1 MDPTKIGV
9 HRRASAVPARWTI
22 RRLGGMIQPAR
33 QINLALLG
41 FGHVGRA
48 FAHILLK
55 RRKWLL
61 KEFGLEWKITGIATR
76 NHGMAMER
84 AGLPLQKI
92 LRAWKSGRILD
103 RYHSGPACSSTTDF
117 IRLCGADVL
126 FETTLL
132 ELSGEPATTYIR
144 EALGAGIHV
153 VTTNKGPVATHFR
166 ALTRLARLRGVRFL
180 YEGTVMDGAP
190 VFNLMRQ
197 SLPGTRI
204 HSLRGILNST
214 TNYILTQMEQG
225 ASFGAALQYA
235 QDQGVTEA
243 DPLLDLEGWDAAAKL
258 SILIQA
264 LMGGSTRPEE
274 IRRKGISEDS
284 GKLVRGAVRRDRR
297 LRLVARAYRQGEKV
311 IGKVEPEELEMFDP
325 LAAIRGLSNILVLN
339 TDTMRE
345 LAIVENNP
353 GVEQTAFALFSDFVT
368 LLRRP
373 QA

>member
-1 MDPTKIGV
+1 
-9 HRRASAVPARWTI
+9 
-22 RRLGGMIQPAR
+22 MIHATR

-48 FAHILLK
+48 FARLLVK
-55 RRKWLL
+55 RRFWLL
-61 KEFGLEWKITGIATR
+61 KEFGLEWRITGIATS
-76 NHGMAMER
+76 NHGMAMDA
-84 AGLPLQKI
+84 AGLPVQKI
-92 LRAWKSGRILD
+92 LRSWRPSFSLERF
-103 RYHSGPACSSTTDF
+103 HNGPSCSSTTDF

-126 FETTLL
+126 FETTVLD
-132 ELSGEPATTYIR
+132 LSGEPAATYIR

-166 ALTRLARLRGVRFL
+166 SLTRLARIRGVRFL
-180 YEGTVMDGAP
+180 HEGTVMDGAP
-190 VFNLMRQ
+190 LFNLVRQ

-225 ASFGAALQYA
+225 AGFDAALKYTQE
-235 QDQGVTEA
+235 QGIAEA
-243 DPLLDLEGWDAAAKL
+243 DPDLDLKGWDTAAKL

-264 LMGGSTRPEE
+264 LMGGTTRPEE
-274 IRRKGISEDS
+274 IRREGISEET
-284 GKLVRGAVRRDRR
+284 GRLVRGAVRRERR
-297 LRLVARAYRQGEKV
+297 LRLVARAYRQGGRV
-311 IGKVEPEELEMFDP
+311 IGKVELEELEMFDP

-345 LAIVENNP
+345 LALVENNP
-353 GVEQTAFALFSDFVT
+353 GVDQTAFALFSDLVT

-373 QA
+373 QV